1 MTEDEEYEKL
11 TYADV
16 GLDEAL
22 YENQLKVHPD
32 QNNPHTFV
40 PDAIT
45 ARHCSTC
52 WPTRRRVGHPDPWVG
67 S

>member
-1 MTEDEEYEKL
+1 MDDEEYEKL

-16 GLDEAL
+16 GLDDEPPPR
-22 YENQLKVHPD
+22 ERHPD

-45 ARHCSTC
+45 ARHCTTC
-52 WPTRRRVGHPDPWVG
+52 WPTRRRVGHPIHG
-67 S
+67 